1 MKDGQTK
8 CEKLDIVWSED
19 RDEIFMN
26 RLAEDIGRL
35 QDAGFEDK
43 VIKKMIGTLQY
54 VHFWIGWPVWAF
66 PVDKLPKGSKWT
78 DGEKFSF
85 KPHKKGTAETYTFLA
100 VGDDLYFKLGN
111 CVPFL
116 PGLHRQVKVFIRIAD
131 FRSITANE
139 FLSGIDISPF
149 FHDCIT
155 KFWKEHGGR
164 QGYVEPCARPADR
177 R

>member
-1 MKDGQTK
+1 M
-8 CEKLDIVWSED
+8 WSEN

-26 RLAEDIGRL
+26 RLADDIGRL
-35 QDAGFEDK
+35 QDAGFDDK

-111 CVPFL
+111 GVPFL
-116 PGLHRQVKVFIRIAD
+116 PGLHRNVKVFIRITD

-139 FLSGIDISPF
+139 FLAGIDISPF
-149 FHDCIT
+149 FHNCIT
-155 KFWKEHGGR
+155 KFWREHGAR
-164 QGYVEPCARPADR
+164 QGYVEPAVKDLTNLGDGR
-177 R
+177 